1 MTNLGMDVGG
11 LPVVECDLKVVSIN
25 IPCPFYKLKTIK
37 LKQHG
42 KEQSFALEVMEH

>member
-11 LPVVECDLKVVSIN
+11 LPVDECNLDTVYLPIFRAF
-25 IPCPFYKLKTIK
+25 FYKLKTIK

-42 KEQSFALEVMEH
+42 KE